1 MDKTNYTAAK
11 GGGHFFYYCHP
22 RLASLSFLSIFCK
35 TTKKFLGDAQYKSD
49 VDEMLSISYN
59 LTDEQKMLAEFF
71 DDKFNSL
78 PASFEYAAQKAGL
91 STEEAVT
98 MDLIGKRGV

>member
-1 MDKTNYTAAK
+1 MSN
-11 GGGHFFYYCHP
+11 
-22 RLASLSFLSIFCK
+22 FCK

-98 MDLIGKRGV
+98 MDLIGKRDV